1 MKSFF
6 MDKSLAFLCKY
17 NTYSDE
23 DIEKLSYGLEGI
35 YLTITKLII
44 IFALALLLNI
54 FKEIIFLLISEN
66 SISSVKVWVFQPS
79 GFITS
84 NLTINPVPFNNGESP
99 TLYLAKW

>member
-35 YLTITKLII
+35 YLTITVVV
-44 IFALALLLNI
+44 A
-54 FKEIIFLLISEN
+54 FK
-66 SISSVKVWVFQPS
+66 
-79 GFITS
+79 
-84 NLTINPVPFNNGESP
+84 
-99 TLYLAKW
+99 